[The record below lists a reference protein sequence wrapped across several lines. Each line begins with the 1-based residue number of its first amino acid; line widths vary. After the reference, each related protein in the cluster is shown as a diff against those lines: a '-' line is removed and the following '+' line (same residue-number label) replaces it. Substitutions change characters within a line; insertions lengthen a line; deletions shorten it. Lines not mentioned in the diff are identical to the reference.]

1 MNQARE
7 YMDALVT
14 MELCAKLNDRPN
26 SALKACCKS
35 IHSRLTDAK
44 VKAIINGV
52 GRQMFPVGAV
62 AMLRRN
68 LDDGWK

>member
-1 MNQARE
+1 MTQATE
-7 YMDALVT
+7 FLDALVT

-35 IHSRLTDAK
+35 IHARLADAK

-52 GRQMFPVGAV
+52 ARQSFPVGAV